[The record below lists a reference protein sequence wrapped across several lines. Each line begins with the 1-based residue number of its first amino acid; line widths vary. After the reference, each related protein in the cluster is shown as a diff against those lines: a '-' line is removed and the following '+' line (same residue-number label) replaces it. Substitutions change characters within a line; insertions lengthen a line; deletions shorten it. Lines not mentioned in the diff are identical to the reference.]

1 MVVLFNIIIFLSLS
15 LSLSVSLCLCFFLSL
30 CLFLCLF
37 LSLSLSLSLSLFL
50 SLSLSST
57 CIQIVKVSSVEKL
70 LRHVDRRQV
79 TVELGGNI
87 NYKHDEW
94 LTLRLVRAPNHYTCI
109 RQYGEGGED
118 LVIHVLLYKVILCIE
133 VVYVLV
139 CLYCY

>member
-1 MVVLFNIIIFLSLS
+1 MFEYDVVVLFNIVIFLFLYLSLS
-15 LSLSVSLCLCFFLSL
+15 LSLC
-30 CLFLCLF
+30 
-37 LSLSLSLSLSLFL
+37 LSLSLFL
-50 SLSLSST
+50 CFSLSLSST

-94 LTLRLVRAPNHYTCI
+94 LTLRLVRALNHYTCI
-109 RQYGEGGED
+109 RQYRGGGGGD

-139 CLYCY
+139 CLYYY

>member
-15 LSLSVSLCLCFFLSL
+15 VSVSLSVSFCLSVSFSVFVS
-30 CLFLCLF
+30 F
-37 LSLSLSLSLSLFL
+37 

-94 LTLRLVRAPNHYTCI
+94 LTLRLVS
-109 RQYGEGGED
+109 
-118 LVIHVLLYKVILCIE
+118 
-133 VVYVLV
+133 
-139 CLYCY
+139 